1 MQRFLV
7 VKTTNT
13 AVEAGFPPNTPG
25 DWWES
30 VGLYA
35 DDKFANG
42 YDFVGWQYDGGV
54 LYLTFKVVAK

>member
-7 VKTTNT
+7 VKTTNS
-13 AVEAGFPPNTPG
+13 AVESAFPPGTPG

-42 YDFVGWQYDGGV
+42 WDLVSWQYDGGAI
-54 LYLTFKVVAK
+54 YLTFKVVAK